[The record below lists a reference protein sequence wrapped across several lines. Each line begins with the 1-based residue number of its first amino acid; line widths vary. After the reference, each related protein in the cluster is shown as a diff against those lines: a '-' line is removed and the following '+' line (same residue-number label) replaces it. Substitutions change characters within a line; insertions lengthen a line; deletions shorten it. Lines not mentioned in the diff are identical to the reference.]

1 MKCIVFIEQDPILH
15 PEHESTFNT
24 LAFWREGHNA
34 QRQRVVTPRVL
45 MFDLK
50 DNWRDKFIQKSN
62 DLPNPKAVT
71 GSPAPTDASQHSLD
85 KIEKEVSWDG
95 KVQRIILAGDSSDSE
110 DSKQNSYDYGH
121 WGDYAKWRLH
131 NTEKC
136 AFRIP
141 NFMYN
146 SESDELVS
154 YGQGLGIYRKLEEIV
169 EDGIRLYAEECD
181 HLEVHTFTL

>member
-1 MKCIVFIEQDPILH
+1 
-15 PEHESTFNT
+15 
-24 LAFWREGHNA
+24 
-34 QRQRVVTPRVL
+34 

-62 DLPNPKAVT
+62 DRPNPKAVAAAT
-71 GSPAPTDASQHSLD
+71 PTSTSASQSQNLLD

-95 KVQRIILAGDSSDSE
+95 KVQRIILAGDNSDSE
-110 DSKQNSYDYGH
+110 DSEPSSSTRSTRKKVKQDSEDSYDFGH

-146 SESDELVS
+146 SETDELVS

-169 EDGIRLYAEECD
+169 EDGIRLYAEDCD
-181 HLEVHTFTL
+181 HLEVITLAT